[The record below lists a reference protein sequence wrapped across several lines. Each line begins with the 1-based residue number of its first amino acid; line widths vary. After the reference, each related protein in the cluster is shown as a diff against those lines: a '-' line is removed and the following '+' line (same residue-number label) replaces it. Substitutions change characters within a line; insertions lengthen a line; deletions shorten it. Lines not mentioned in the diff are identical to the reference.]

1 MYKQIL
7 NYLNEDKMSA
17 KEYDKQVHV
26 VLMDINLLPSEYKDT
41 VLKDGIAQ
49 YEKDFNI
56 KLIPY
61 DSSKI
66 NTSGYQVAGTGIQ
79 YLGRE

>member
-1 MYKQIL
+1 MSDKKETTSYNKQ
-7 NYLNEDKMSA
+7 S
-17 KEYDKQVHV
+17 HV
-26 VLMDINLLPSEYKDT
+26 VLMDINLLPSEYKS
-41 VLKDGIAQ
+41 VILKDGIAQ

-66 NTSGYQVAGTGIQ
+66 NTSGYQVVGAGIQ